1 MPVFEYTALDRRGK
15 KLNGVLDA
23 EGLAGARTRL
33 RASGVYP
40 VTLREVAAA
49 ASGPEPQYGLVQRL
63 MTQRV
68 KPAEVSLV
76 TRQLATLLGA
86 GFPLVQALDAL
97 IPQTPSAGFQ
107 KKLTQIKDAVVGGSS
122 FADALGRAGDTFP
135 PVYVNMVRSGEA
147 SGTLEIVLERLAD
160 VTEKQQAV
168 RARIRNAMTY
178 PILMLVIG
186 SAVLIFL
193 LTYIVPTISG
203 IFAEVKQVLPLPTRL
218 LLAFS
223 HWMRAWWWTLPL
235 GLAALFPLLRGIR
248 RTAGGR
254 LATDRMMLRIPL
266 VGSLVRRL
274 NVARIMRTFGSLL
287 ENGVALLAALEI
299 VRNIAGN
306 TILAEALQAAARDV
320 GQGKSLSR
328 ALGAGPRAFPPL
340 AIQMIDVGEQ
350 SGKLEPM
357 LGKIA
362 DMYDSEVESA
372 ISALTALLEPLMIL
386 VMGTA
391 VAFVV
396 LAVCLP
402 IFEMNQLIR

>member
-1 MPVFEYTALDRRGK
+1 MSVFEYSALDRRGRK
-15 KLNGVLDA
+15 VSGVLDA
-23 EGLAGARTRL
+23 DGLAGARSRL
-33 RASGVYP
+33 RAGGIYP
-40 VTLREVAAA
+40 VSLKEVTAAA
-49 ASGPEPQYGLVQRL
+49 AGPEQGAIRQRL
-63 MTQRV
+63 MGNRV

-97 IPQTPSAGFQ
+97 IPQTPSAGLQ

-178 PILMLVIG
+178 PVLMLVIG

-218 LLAFS
+218 LLGFS
-223 HWMRAWWWTLPL
+223 HWMRTYWWSLPL
-235 GLAALFPLLRGIR
+235 GLAALFQVLRTVR
-248 RTAGGR
+248 RTARGR
-254 LATDRMMLRIPL
+254 LATDRTILKIPL
-266 VGSLVRRL
+266 VGSLVQRL

-287 ENGVALLAALEI
+287 ENGVAMLAALEI

-306 TILAEALQAAARDV
+306 TIVAEALQDASRDV

-328 ALGAGPRAFPPL
+328 ALAATPRAFPPL

-350 SGKLEPM
+350 SGRLEPM

-362 DMYDSEVESA
+362 DMYDNEVEST

-386 VMGTA
+386 IMGAA

>member
-1 MPVFEYTALDRRGK
+1 MPVFEYTALDKRGK
-15 KLNGVLDA
+15 KVNGVLDA

-33 RASGVYP
+33 RATGIYP

-49 ASGPEPQYGLVQRL
+49 AAGPEPQSGLAGRL
-63 MTQRV
+63 LGKRV
-68 KPAEVSLV
+68 KPLEVSLV

-107 KKLTQIKDAVVGGSS
+107 KKLTQIKDAVVGGSN
-122 FADALGRAGDTFP
+122 FADALGRAGETFP

-218 LLAFS
+218 LLGFS
-223 HWMRAWWWTLPL
+223 GWMRAYWWTVPIA
-235 GLAALFPLLRGIR
+235 LAALFQILRTVR
-248 RTAGGR
+248 RTSGGR
-254 LATDRMMLRIPL
+254 LATDRTILNIPL
-266 VGSLVRRL
+266 VGSLVQRL

-287 ENGVALLAALEI
+287 ENGGGHAGGTGNRAQHRGQHHRGRSPA
-299 VRNIAGN
+299 RRGPGRGPGPIA
-306 TILAEALQAAARDV
+306 V
-320 GQGKSLSR
+320 P
-328 ALGAGPRAFPPL
+328 GAGGNSPGLSTAGDPDDRCRRAERQ
-340 AIQMIDVGEQ
+340 AR
-350 SGKLEPM
+350 
-357 LGKIA
+357 A
-362 DMYDSEVESA
+362 DAGQDRRHV
-372 ISALTALLEPLMIL
+372 
-386 VMGTA
+386 
-391 VAFVV
+391 
-396 LAVCLP
+396 
-402 IFEMNQLIR
+402 